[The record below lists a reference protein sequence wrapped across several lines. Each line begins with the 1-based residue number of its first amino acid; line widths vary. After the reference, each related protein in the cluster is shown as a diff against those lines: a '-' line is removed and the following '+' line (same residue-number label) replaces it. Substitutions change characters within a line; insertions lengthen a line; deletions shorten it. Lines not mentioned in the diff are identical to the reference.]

1 MQFHQVR
8 QLRGRE
14 RLTGMRCW
22 RQRLLL
28 QVRRILFSLD
38 ETRNDSRLEKRKVVK
53 DRPAHAKH
61 SAAPVPRQSTSRLS
75 TRSVPPP
82 TGAANST
89 SPPIQPGASSVLTKL
104 ASFVPVI
111 NDDATKNT
119 VTRSSAFGQQAAIP
133 PVAEESRTYG
143 AKRDDNLAL
152 IEDLEIGPYEH
163 KAPFDDP
170 HFEQLE
176 PNSGI
181 RLSCVVARPVYALVD

>member
-14 RLTGMRCW
+14 RLTGIRCW
-22 RQRLLL
+22 HQRLPLL
-28 QVRRILFSLD
+28 VRLILYSVD
-38 ETRNDSRLEKRKVVK
+38 ETRNDRRLEKRKVVK
-53 DRPAHAKH
+53 DRSAHAKH

-82 TGAANST
+82 TGAANSAST
-89 SPPIQPGASSVLTKL
+89 PIQPAASSVLTKL
-104 ASFVPVI
+104 ASFVPVA
-111 NDDATKNT
+111 NDDAAKNT
-119 VTRSSAFGQQAAIP
+119 VTRSSAFGQQAAVP
-133 PVAEESRTYG
+133 PVAEDSRVYG

-181 RLSCVVARPVYALVD
+181 RLSCVVNISVYALLD